1 MRKVTS
7 YKCPECGMSYK
18 TLSGWGDHVRR
29 LHPEIVPKGWSDARF
44 FYYTLTGKSEGSC
57 IQCHQPTEWNE
68 ATGKYSR
75 YCNNPK
81 CKQEY
86 CKMAKQRMIDKY
98 GKPHLL
104 DDPDKQREMLKAKK
118 NSGEY
123 KFSTGGKVGY
133 VCSYE
138 RDFLMTCDV
147 VLGLK
152 STDII
157 SPSPHNYVYMYE
169 GKPHIYIPDF
179 YIPDF
184 NLEIEVKDGG
194 DNPNMHHKIQE
205 VDKVKEKLKDQVM
218 ISNPSVNYFKVV
230 NKQYDDFYDFILNC
244 KNAIDDDKLKQVQ
257 SRITATQQPA
267 IEGISLFDARRDA
280 LKQADQFTIEFDAIA
295 GPMLK
300 REIEV
305 AFSRYKNYNKL
316 SHAYSYPYMY
326 FRRTGRFIDPA
337 YKNTENLIV
346 EIPLMVVNTSRPFEY
361 EGDSTFDDEKIIDV
375 LKNFERNITS
385 TIRLRGLYS
394 KYPNV
399 SAPYVQWDGSD
410 WMLKVTLNYS
420 MSPANEGTK
429 SSIYYR
435 VTYNGEGIYNALKN
449 NVSMSTWKNLLSS
462 DCMTWLPK
470 PPSYAGDYRSYFTK
484 QGYDKFMKD
493 TYPTMVKYLDEDSID
508 FEEVDISQ
516 SPVYQDRYQIVI
528 ADEAVCDIA
537 NESAFISYKDEFFNL
552 DEWRREVGH
561 NILYITG
568 LSGSGKSTLGR
579 EMSKTYNAMYI
590 ELDRLKGGRW
600 LEDEKF
606 NPNGYQNNVTD
617 VLREILKDE
626 DPNESSKDS
635 TAKAAMRNRRF
646 SKVYEY
652 CLKHP
657 DQLFI
662 VEGWQIILYFDFDFL
677 VDKPLVIKNTSMNT
691 SFKRMTNRERNVYTP
706 DKLTEMKAVYKG
718 NEHDLE
724 SLRKFMRSKASKS
737 KALPAV
743 ESANQTLY
751 HGSYSKLDVIMPRVS
766 THGKSWVYATAD
778 HDFALCYAG
787 KQWNDFNIN
796 QCYFNG
802 QLTMTEIE
810 KGAFKKYF
818 DCPGYIYSFDGDNFK
833 SLNRHEF
840 VSDKPVYVDED
851 SVEYIPN
858 VLDAL
863 KSSGVKLYKYPNLPS
878 FISNR
883 DDYIQKKKVQFSME
897 SAVESANSLDWI
909 IERRMTTNDFKEIP
923 DNSLLHLTRDA
934 YLERLAKNPASMRN
948 LEYYGFYNRKLNELT
963 GILSIASDGK
973 TKCIDLLVVDDI
985 YRNHGIGT
993 FMLNSAVVNH
1003 GATWLIVKTSNGPA
1017 ISIYEKYGFKI
1028 VDTYPGKTGMVH
1040 RMEYHS
1046 AANESVSDD
1055 SIMDRVLEFNKRMN
1069 KFKYGLAVNGVIDT
1083 SRNTSGSDYDK
1094 LYHFANPTQFEKQ
1107 DGGIC
1112 WDFVTYEADYFK
1124 KNIPGIKFTCWYVI
1138 FNAAPNYPTHTFL
1151 TFKLGSKYILFESSF
1166 RKIKGVWE
1174 ASSEKDLINFELDSM
1189 IHHGSDKG
1197 LDKAESHVFKYN
1209 ALDTSL
1215 NGMTC
1220 GEFMHHIEEVG
1231 RYVTHTR
1238 STSYDVEKYT
1248 PEEAANESVNKSKI
1262 DEDFESKG
1270 HKSLSSFKCTK
1281 LTHELRKKYEVD
1293 HKMLK
1298 DACENDETHDARIW
1312 LDGDK
1317 MVAHVC
1323 VFTARKDD
1331 PNRDG
1336 YNWISSLEVSP
1347 EYRGYGLGKQLLDF
1361 AVDTMGGT
1369 ALGVYKDN
1377 EIAIKMYKDK
1387 GFKILDK
1394 KSIHEKYPNYHS
1406 NACHLMVLGSPAN
1419 ESVGSDASYYGL
1431 PEDKKYPMDDPKHVL
1446 LAIKFFNYVDED
1458 KEELLASRINSRI
1471 AEFKIHN
1478 INVGEKNRFA
1488 KYYTPVEEE
1497 VVVDWAP
1504 NVPYMTVANEGTD
1517 PSVQLLD
1524 DGFAYAP
1531 IKLDRDL
1538 YEKYKGTD
1546 YYPLYIILMKNIS
1559 PLGSVIRAYT
1569 KEEYSHSAISFDA
1582 SMDDVYTFGNSVIKK
1597 PLGRQKSF
1605 GAAHESFR
1613 KNSFK
1618 FSYSGKTEYSLYVM
1632 FFKKDEIDRI
1642 KKKVDEIFL
1651 HHDEYKYNVEGLIS
1665 YIFNRPKTDPK
1676 KLFCSQF
1683 VALVINSG
1691 RNGILNKDPSLYSP
1705 VGLTTIRGVCHV
1717 ETGHIEDYDQYRVE
1731 KKTHALF
1738 DSLIENKAYE
1748 ALEHANIMYNA

>member
-1 MRKVTS
+1 MRKVSS

-18 TLSGWGDHVRR
+18 TLSGWGEHMRR
-29 LHPEIVPKGWSDARF
+29 LHPETIPKGWSDARF

-57 IQCHQPTEWNE
+57 IQCHRPTEWNE

-75 YCNNPK
+75 YCNDPK

-86 CKMAKQRMIDKY
+86 CKVAKQRMIDKY

-104 DDPDKQREMLKAKK
+104 DDPEKQREMLKSKK
-118 NSGEY
+118 ISGEY
-123 KFSTGGKVGY
+123 KFSDGGKLPYVG
-133 VCSYE
+133 SYE

-147 VLGLK
+147 VLGLSSK
-152 STDII
+152 DII
-157 SPSPHNYVYMYE
+157 APSPHNYVYMYE
-169 GKPHIYIPDF
+169 DKPHFYIPDF

-194 DNPNMHHKIQE
+194 DNPNKHHKIQE

-218 ISNPSVNYFKVV
+218 IGNPAVNYFKVV
-230 NKQYDDFYDFILNC
+230 DKKYDDFFDFILKC
-244 KNAIDDDKLKQVQ
+244 KNAIDDDKLQQVQ
-257 SRITATQQPA
+257 AKITSNRTPA
-267 IEGISLFDARRDA
+267 VEAIKLPPLFEARKNAMIE
-280 LKQADQFTIEFDAIA
+280 ADRFAAEFDSVA
-295 GPMLK
+295 GPMFK
-300 REIEV
+300 REIEI
-305 AFSRYKNYNKL
+305 AFAKYRDYNSL
-316 SHAYSYPYMY
+316 THQYSYPYTY
-326 FRRTGRFIDPA
+326 TRRAGKFIDST
-337 YKNTENLIV
+337 YKNNENIII
-346 EIPLMVVNTSRPFEY
+346 EIPLMVVNTQTPHRFDNDAS
-361 EGDSTFDDEKIIDV
+361 FDDKRIIDI
-375 LKNFERNITS
+375 LSNFERNIMS
-385 TIRLRGLYS
+385 TIKLRNVY
-394 KYPNV
+394 KRFPNV
-399 SAPYVQWDGSD
+399 SAPYVQWDGYD
-410 WMLKVTLNYS
+410 WMLKVTFNYS
-420 MSPANEGTK
+420 VEPANE
-429 SSIYYR
+429 S
-435 VTYNGEGIYNALKN
+435 V
-449 NVSMSTWKNLLSS
+449 
-462 DCMTWLPK
+462 DC
-470 PPSYAGDYRSYFTK
+470 
-484 QGYDKFMKD
+484 
-493 TYPTMVKYLDEDSID
+493 DE
-508 FEEVDISQ
+508 
-516 SPVYQDRYQIVI
+516 
-528 ADEAVCDIA
+528 DIA
-537 NESAFISYKDEFFNL
+537 NESAFINHKDEYFNL

-561 NILYITG
+561 NILYIAG
-568 LSGSGKSTLGR
+568 LSGSGKSTLGQDL
-579 EMSKTYNAMYI
+579 SKKYNATYI
-590 ELDRLKGGRW
+590 ELDRIASDW
-600 LEDEKF
+600 WYEDEKF
-606 NPNGYQNNVTD
+606 NPNGYQGNVTA
-617 VLREILKDE
+617 LLKEIFKDE
-626 DPNESSKDS
+626 DPREEFKTALDRSIMRKRRYSKL
-635 TAKAAMRNRRF
+635 
-646 SKVYEY
+646 YEY

-662 VEGWQIILYFDFDFL
+662 FEGVQIAGYFDIDFL
-677 VDKPLVIKNTSMNT
+677 VDKPVIIKNTSRNT
-691 SFKRMTNRERNVYTP
+691 SFKRMSIRDREVWNNHENY
-706 DKLTEMKAVYKG
+706 LNMKANYKADDH
-718 NEHDLE
+718 NLD
-724 SLRKFMRSKASKS
+724 SLRKLMRSKASKS
-737 KALPAV
+737 KSLPA
-743 ESANQTLY
+743 T
-751 HGSYSKLDVIMPRVS
+751 
-766 THGKSWVYATAD
+766 
-778 HDFALCYAG
+778 
-787 KQWNDFNIN
+787 
-796 QCYFNG
+796 
-802 QLTMTEIE
+802 
-810 KGAFKKYF
+810 
-818 DCPGYIYSFDGDNFK
+818 
-833 SLNRHEF
+833 
-840 VSDKPVYVDED
+840 
-851 SVEYIPN
+851 
-858 VLDAL
+858 
-863 KSSGVKLYKYPNLPS
+863 
-878 FISNR
+878 
-883 DDYIQKKKVQFSME
+883 
-897 SAVESANSLDWI
+897 ESANSLDWI

-923 DNSLLHLTRDA
+923 DKSLLHLTRDA
-934 YLERLAKNPASMRN
+934 YLARIEKNPASMRN

-963 GILSIASDGK
+963 GILSIASDGRS
-973 TKCIDLLVVDDI
+973 KCIDLIVVDDI

-993 FMLNSAVVNH
+993 YMLNSAVVNH
-1003 GATWLIVKTSNGPA
+1003 GATWLIVKTTNGPA

-1040 RMEYHS
+1040 RMEYAS
-1046 AANESVSDD
+1046 AATEAAPAD
-1055 SIMDRVLEFNKRMN
+1055 SMMDKVLEFNKRMN
-1069 KFKYGLAVNGVIDT
+1069 KFKYGLAINGVIDT

-1094 LYHFANPTQFEKQ
+1094 LYHFANPAQFEKQ

-1124 KNIPGIKFTCWYVI
+1124 KNIPEIKFTCWYVI

-1231 RYVTHTR
+1231 KYVNHTR
-1238 STSYDVEKYT
+1238 STSYNVEKYT
-1248 PEEAANESVNKSKI
+1248 PDEAANESVNKSKI
-1262 DEDFESKG
+1262 DKDFESKG

-1293 HKMLK
+1293 SKMLK

-1361 AVDTMGGT
+1361 AVDNMGGT

-1394 KSIHEKYPNYHS
+1394 KIIHEKYPNYHG
-1406 NACHLMVLGSPAN
+1406 NACYFMVLGSPAMESVKYDPPYNADEIKSIYGIDVYNSLINDPAHKWRMETGIELIHKEPSLKELKRIKKNWDAMTDYQKKISDKKSIELFGVTNEVNYKNLLSMYPAN
-1419 ESVGSDASYYGL
+1419 ESAGSDASYYGL

-1458 KEELLASRINSRI
+1458 KERLLASRINERI
-1471 AEFKIHN
+1471 KEFGIHN

-1488 KYYTPVEEE
+1488 KYYEPVEEE
-1497 VVVDWAP
+1497 VLVDWAP
-1504 NVPYMTVANEGTD
+1504 NVPYMTVANEGAD
-1517 PSVQLLD
+1517 PSVKLLE

-1531 IKLDRDL
+1531 IMLDRDL
-1538 YEKYKGTD
+1538 YEKYNGTD

-1559 PLGSVIRAYT
+1559 PLGSAIRGFT
-1569 KEEYSHSAISFDA
+1569 REEYSHAAISFDA
-1582 SMDDVYTFGNSVIKK
+1582 SMEDVYTFGNSVIKK
-1597 PLGRQKSF
+1597 PFGRQKSF

-1618 FSYSGKTEYSLYVM
+1618 FSYSEKTEYSLYVM

-1665 YIFNRPKTDPK
+1665 YVFNKPKTDPK

-1691 RNGILNKDPSLYSP
+1691 RNGILNKDPSMYTP
-1705 VGLTTIRGVCHV
+1705 VGLTTIRGVCHI
-1717 ETGHIEDYDQYRVE
+1717 ETGRICDYDQYRVE
-1731 KKTHALF
+1731 KKTHRVF

>member
-138 RDFLMTCDV
+138 RDFLMTCDI

-152 STDII
+152 ATDII

-184 NLEIEVKDGG
+184 NLEIEIKDGG

-218 ISNPSVNYFKVV
+218 IANPSVNYFKVV
-230 NKQYDDFYDFILNC
+230 NKKYDDFYDFILNC
-244 KNAIDDDKLKQVQ
+244 KNAIDDDKLKQIQ
-257 SRITATQQPA
+257 SKITAIQQPA
-267 IEGISLFDARRDA
+267 VEGISLFEARKDA
-280 LKQADQFTIEFDAIA
+280 LKQAANFNIAFNIVA
-295 GPMLK
+295 GPMLD
-300 REIEV
+300 REIEL
-305 AFSRYKNYNKL
+305 AFGKYRDYSNL
-316 SHAYSYPYMY
+316 SHSYSYPYY
-326 FRRTGRFIDPA
+326 FYRGTPKFIDPA
-337 YKNTENLIV
+337 YKNTEDLIL
-346 EIPLMVVNTSRPFEY
+346 EIPLIVVNTHTPFRYRDDREF
-361 EGDSTFDDEKIIDV
+361 DSNKIIDV
-375 LKNFERNITS
+375 LHTFERNLNN
-385 TIRLRGLYS
+385 TIKLHNLYK

-399 SAPYVQWDGSD
+399 SAPYVQWEGSD
-410 WMLKVTLNYS
+410 WKLEVTMHYS
-420 MSPANEGTK
+420 MDPANE
-429 SSIYYR
+429 S
-435 VTYNGEGIYNALKN
+435 V
-449 NVSMSTWKNLLSS
+449 
-462 DCMTWLPK
+462 
-470 PPSYAGDYRSYFTK
+470 DY
-484 QGYDKFMKD
+484 
-493 TYPTMVKYLDEDSID
+493 DEN
-508 FEEVDISQ
+508 
-516 SPVYQDRYQIVI
+516 
-528 ADEAVCDIA
+528 DIA
-537 NESAFISYKDEFFNL
+537 NESAFINHKDEYFNI
-552 DEWRREVGH
+552 DQWKRSTGH
-561 NILYITG
+561 NILYIAG

-579 EMSKTYNAMYI
+579 DISKKYNATYI
-590 ELDRLKGGRW
+590 ELDRIASDW
-600 LEDEKF
+600 WYEDERF
-606 NPNGYQNNVTD
+606 NPNGYQGNVTA
-617 VLREILKDE
+617 LLKEIFKDE
-626 DPNESSKDS
+626 DPREEFKTAIDRSVMRKRRYSKL
-635 TAKAAMRNRRF
+635 
-646 SKVYEY
+646 YEY

-662 VEGWQIILYFDFDFL
+662 FEGVQIAGYFDIDFL
-677 VDKPLVIKNTSMNT
+677 VDKPVIIKNTSRNT
-691 SFKRMTNRERNVYTP
+691 SFKRMSIRDRETWNNHEDY
-706 DKLTEMKAVYKG
+706 LNMKANYRADDH
-718 NEHDLE
+718 NLD
-724 SLRKFMRSKASKS
+724 SLRKLMRSKASKS
-737 KALPAV
+737 KSLPAN
-743 ESANQTLY
+743 EAASAD
-751 HGSYSKLDVIMPRVS
+751 SM
-766 THGKSWVYATAD
+766 
-778 HDFALCYAG
+778 
-787 KQWNDFNIN
+787 
-796 QCYFNG
+796 
-802 QLTMTEIE
+802 M
-810 KGAFKKYF
+810 
-818 DCPGYIYSFDGDNFK
+818 
-833 SLNRHEF
+833 
-840 VSDKPVYVDED
+840 DK
-851 SVEYIPN
+851 
-858 VLDAL
+858 
-863 KSSGVKLYKYPNLPS
+863 
-878 FISNR
+878 
-883 DDYIQKKKVQFSME
+883 
-897 SAVESANSLDWI
+897 
-909 IERRMTTNDFKEIP
+909 
-923 DNSLLHLTRDA
+923 
-934 YLERLAKNPASMRN
+934 
-948 LEYYGFYNRKLNELT
+948 
-963 GILSIASDGK
+963 
-973 TKCIDLLVVDDI
+973 
-985 YRNHGIGT
+985 
-993 FMLNSAVVNH
+993 
-1003 GATWLIVKTSNGPA
+1003 
-1017 ISIYEKYGFKI
+1017 
-1028 VDTYPGKTGMVH
+1028 
-1040 RMEYHS
+1040 
-1046 AANESVSDD
+1046 
-1055 SIMDRVLEFNKRMN
+1055 VLEFNRRMN
-1069 KFKYGLAVNGVIDT
+1069 KFKYGLAVNGIIDA
-1083 SRNTSGSDYDK
+1083 SRNTSGSDFDK
-1094 LYHFANPTQFEKQ
+1094 LYHFANPAQFEKQ

-1124 KNIPGIKFTCWYVI
+1124 KNIPEIKFTCWYVI

-1238 STSYDVEKYT
+1238 STSYNVEKYT
-1248 PEEAANESVNKSKI
+1248 PDEIANESA
-1262 DEDFESKG
+1262 G
-1270 HKSLSSFKCTK
+1270 
-1281 LTHELRKKYEVD
+1281 
-1293 HKMLK
+1293 
-1298 DACENDETHDARIW
+1298 
-1312 LDGDK
+1312 
-1317 MVAHVC
+1317 
-1323 VFTARKDD
+1323 
-1331 PNRDG
+1331 P
-1336 YNWISSLEVSP
+1336 
-1347 EYRGYGLGKQLLDF
+1347 
-1361 AVDTMGGT
+1361 
-1369 ALGVYKDN
+1369 
-1377 EIAIKMYKDK
+1377 
-1387 GFKILDK
+1387 
-1394 KSIHEKYPNYHS
+1394 
-1406 NACHLMVLGSPAN
+1406 
-1419 ESVGSDASYYGL
+1419 DASYYGL

>member
-138 RDFLMTCDV
+138 RDFLMTCDI

-152 STDII
+152 ATDII

-184 NLEIEVKDGG
+184 NLEIEIKDGG

-218 ISNPSVNYFKVV
+218 IANPSVNYFKVV
-230 NKQYDDFYDFILNC
+230 NKKYDDFYDFILNC
-244 KNAIDDDKLKQVQ
+244 KNAIDDDKLKQIQ
-257 SRITATQQPA
+257 SKITAIQQPA
-267 IEGISLFDARRDA
+267 VEGISLFEARKDA
-280 LKQADQFTIEFDAIA
+280 LKQAANFNIAFNIVA
-295 GPMLK
+295 GPMLD
-300 REIEV
+300 REIEL
-305 AFSRYKNYNKL
+305 AFGKYRDYSTL
-316 SHAYSYPYMY
+316 SHSYSYPYY
-326 FRRTGRFIDPA
+326 FYRGTPKFIDPA
-337 YKNTENLIV
+337 YKNTEDLIL
-346 EIPLMVVNTSRPFEY
+346 EIPLIVVNTHTPFRYRDDREF
-361 EGDSTFDDEKIIDV
+361 DSNKIIDV
-375 LKNFERNITS
+375 LHTFERNLNN
-385 TIRLRGLYS
+385 TIKLHNLYK

-399 SAPYVQWDGSD
+399 SAPYVQWEGSD
-410 WMLKVTLNYS
+410 WKLEVTMHYS
-420 MSPANEGTK
+420 MDPANE
-429 SSIYYR
+429 S
-435 VTYNGEGIYNALKN
+435 V
-449 NVSMSTWKNLLSS
+449 
-462 DCMTWLPK
+462 
-470 PPSYAGDYRSYFTK
+470 DY
-484 QGYDKFMKD
+484 
-493 TYPTMVKYLDEDSID
+493 DEN
-508 FEEVDISQ
+508 
-516 SPVYQDRYQIVI
+516 
-528 ADEAVCDIA
+528 DIA
-537 NESAFISYKDEFFNL
+537 NESAFINHKDEYFNI
-552 DEWRREVGH
+552 DQWKRSTGH
-561 NILYITG
+561 NILYIAG

-579 EMSKTYNAMYI
+579 DISKKYNATYI
-590 ELDRLKGGRW
+590 ELDRIASDW
-600 LEDEKF
+600 WYEDEKF
-606 NPNGYQNNVTD
+606 NPNGYQGNVTA
-617 VLREILKDE
+617 LLKEIFKDE
-626 DPNESSKDS
+626 DPREEFKTAIDRSVMRKRRYSKL
-635 TAKAAMRNRRF
+635 
-646 SKVYEY
+646 YEY

-662 VEGWQIILYFDFDFL
+662 FEGVQVAGYFDIDFL
-677 VDKPLVIKNTSMNT
+677 VDKPVIIKNTSRNT
-691 SFKRMTNRERNVYTP
+691 SFNRMSIRDRETWNNHEDY
-706 DKLTEMKAVYKG
+706 LNMKANYKADDH
-718 NEHDLE
+718 NLD
-724 SLRKFMRSKASKS
+724 SLRKLMRSKASKS
-737 KALPAV
+737 KSLPAV
-743 ESANQTLY
+743 ESAN
-751 HGSYSKLDVIMPRVS
+751 
-766 THGKSWVYATAD
+766 
-778 HDFALCYAG
+778 
-787 KQWNDFNIN
+787 
-796 QCYFNG
+796 
-802 QLTMTEIE
+802 
-810 KGAFKKYF
+810 
-818 DCPGYIYSFDGDNFK
+818 
-833 SLNRHEF
+833 SL
-840 VSDKPVYVDED
+840 
-851 SVEYIPN
+851 
-858 VLDAL
+858 
-863 KSSGVKLYKYPNLPS
+863 
-878 FISNR
+878 
-883 DDYIQKKKVQFSME
+883 E
-897 SAVESANSLDWI
+897 SAPALESGPIVVKTGNPGWI
-909 IERRMTTNDFKEIP
+909 IEKRMLTQDFKNIP
-923 DNSLLHLTRDA
+923 DNSVLHLTRDA
-934 YLERLAKNPASMRN
+934 YLERLAKDPSSMRN

-963 GILSIASDGK
+963 GILSIASDGRS
-973 TKCIDLLVVDDI
+973 KCIDLIVVDDI

-993 FMLNSAVVNH
+993 YMLNSAVVNH
-1003 GATWLIVKTSNGPA
+1003 GATWLIVKTTNGPA

-1040 RMEYHS
+1040 RMEYV
-1046 AANESVSDD
+1046 AAATEAASTD
-1055 SIMDRVLEFNKRMN
+1055 SIMNKVLEFNKRMN
-1069 KFKYGLAVNGVIDT
+1069 KFKYGLAVNGIIDA
-1083 SRNTSGSDYDK
+1083 SRNTSGSDFDK
-1094 LYHFANPTQFEKQ
+1094 LYHFANPAQFEKQ

-1238 STSYDVEKYT
+1238 STSYNVEKYT
-1248 PEEAANESVNKSKI
+1248 PDEAANESVKSN
-1262 DEDFESKG
+1262 EP
-1270 HKSLSSFKCTK
+1270 
-1281 LTHELRKKYEVD
+1281 
-1293 HKMLK
+1293 
-1298 DACENDETHDARIW
+1298 A
-1312 LDGDK
+1312 
-1317 MVAHVC
+1317 
-1323 VFTARKDD
+1323 
-1331 PNRDG
+1331 
-1336 YNWISSLEVSP
+1336 
-1347 EYRGYGLGKQLLDF
+1347 DF
-1361 AVDTMGGT
+1361 AEYKRIFSTLTKEEKAMYGYSVDIGENTCFTKRIGDAYVVLDDHPKANQWHPYPGKYISIAAAPSVRGT
-1369 ALGVYKDN
+1369 GVTDKLVTAAKKSTSDDIIAIIRDDNIPSIKLFTRNGFKYTNKKMYNEDQYNYYVYK
-1377 EIAIKMYKDK
+1377 
-1387 GFKILDK
+1387 
-1394 KSIHEKYPNYHS
+1394 HPN
-1406 NACHLMVLGSPAN
+1406 AAN
-1419 ESVGSDASYYGL
+1419 ESASFNAEFYGL

-1458 KEELLASRINSRI
+1458 KEKLLASRINERI
-1471 AEFKIHN
+1471 KEFGIHN

-1504 NVPYMTVANEGTD
+1504 NVPYMTVANEGAD

-1705 VGLTTIRGVCHV
+1705 VGLTTIRGVCHI
-1717 ETGHIEDYDQYRVE
+1717 ETGRICDYDQYRVE
-1731 KKTHALF
+1731 KKTHRVF
-1738 DSLIENKAYE
+1738 ETLIENKAYE

>member
-138 RDFLMTCDV
+138 RDFLMTCDI

-152 STDII
+152 ATDII

-184 NLEIEVKDGG
+184 NLEIEIKDGG

-218 ISNPSVNYFKVV
+218 IANPSVNYFKVV
-230 NKQYDDFYDFILNC
+230 NKKYDDFYDFILNC
-244 KNAIDDDKLKQVQ
+244 KNAIDDDKLKQIQ
-257 SRITATQQPA
+257 SKITAIQQPA
-267 IEGISLFDARRDA
+267 VEGISLFEARKDA
-280 LKQADQFTIEFDAIA
+280 LKQAANFNIAFNIVA
-295 GPMLK
+295 GPMLD
-300 REIEV
+300 REIEL
-305 AFSRYKNYNKL
+305 AFGKYKDYSAL
-316 SHAYSYPYMY
+316 SHSYSYPYY
-326 FRRTGRFIDPA
+326 FYRGTPKFIDPA
-337 YKNTENLIV
+337 YKNTEDLIL
-346 EIPLMVVNTSRPFEY
+346 EIPLIVVNTHTPFRYRDDREF
-361 EGDSTFDDEKIIDV
+361 DSNKIIDV
-375 LKNFERNITS
+375 LHTFERNLNN
-385 TIRLRGLYS
+385 TIKLHNLYK

-399 SAPYVQWDGSD
+399 SAPYVQWEGSD
-410 WMLKVTLNYS
+410 WKLEVTMHYS
-420 MSPANEGTK
+420 IDPANE
-429 SSIYYR
+429 S
-435 VTYNGEGIYNALKN
+435 V
-449 NVSMSTWKNLLSS
+449 
-462 DCMTWLPK
+462 
-470 PPSYAGDYRSYFTK
+470 DY
-484 QGYDKFMKD
+484 
-493 TYPTMVKYLDEDSID
+493 DEN
-508 FEEVDISQ
+508 
-516 SPVYQDRYQIVI
+516 
-528 ADEAVCDIA
+528 DIA
-537 NESAFISYKDEFFNL
+537 NESAFINHKDEYFNI
-552 DEWRREVGH
+552 DQWKRSTGH
-561 NILYITG
+561 NILYIAG

-579 EMSKTYNAMYI
+579 DISKKYNATYI
-590 ELDRLKGGRW
+590 ELDRIASDW
-600 LEDEKF
+600 WYEDERF
-606 NPNGYQNNVTD
+606 NPNGYQGNVTA
-617 VLREILKDE
+617 LLKEIFKDE
-626 DPNESSKDS
+626 DPREEFKTPIDRSVMRKRRYSKL
-635 TAKAAMRNRRF
+635 
-646 SKVYEY
+646 YEY

-662 VEGWQIILYFDFDFL
+662 FEGVQVAGYFDIDFL
-677 VDKPLVIKNTSMNT
+677 VDKPVIVKNTSRNT
-691 SFKRMTNRERNVYTP
+691 SFKRMSIRDREIWTNRENY
-706 DKLTEMKAVYKG
+706 LGMKADYKADDH
-718 NEHDLE
+718 NLD
-724 SLRKFMRSKASKS
+724 SLRKLMRENASPSPALESVDKDIMFETPQELQSWMKANISYAEFTKLMS
-737 KALPAV
+737 PEEVMTKKRGSCHDQAMFAYSCLKKMGYKPKLLFFITY
-743 ESANQTLY
+743 AN
-751 HGSYSKLDVIMPRVS
+751 GNPVGDM
-766 THGKSWVYATAD
+766 THT
-778 HDFALCYAG
+778 LCYYEESNKIYWIENAWDG
-787 KQWNDFNIN
+787 AKGIRAYPSVNALKNDIWQRYKKMPN
-796 QCYFNG
+796 
-802 QLTMTEIE
+802 
-810 KGAFKKYF
+810 FKKYPEIEF
-818 DCPGYIYSFDGDNFK
+818 SDISPKTPGMKLDEY
-833 SLNRHEF
+833 
-840 VSDKPVYVDED
+840 VS
-851 SVEYIPN
+851 S
-858 VLDAL
+858 AL
-863 KSSGVKLYKYPNLPS
+863 
-878 FISNR
+878 
-883 DDYIQKKKVQFSME
+883 E
-897 SAVESANSLDWI
+897 SAPALESGPIVVKTGNPGWI
-909 IERRMTTNDFKEIP
+909 IEKRMLTQDFKNIP
-923 DNSLLHLTRDA
+923 DNSVLHHTRDT
-934 YLERLAKNPASMRN
+934 YLERLAKDPSSMRN

-963 GILSIASDGK
+963 GILSIASDGRS
-973 TKCIDLLVVDDI
+973 KCIDLIVVDDI

-993 FMLNSAVVNH
+993 YMLNSAVVNH
-1003 GATWLIVKTSNGPA
+1003 GASWLIVKTTNDPA
-1017 ISIYEKYGFKI
+1017 ISIYEKY
-1028 VDTYPGKTGMVH
+1028 
-1040 RMEYHS
+1040 
-1046 AANESVSDD
+1046 
-1055 SIMDRVLEFNKRMN
+1055 
-1069 KFKYGLAVNGVIDT
+1069 
-1083 SRNTSGSDYDK
+1083 
-1094 LYHFANPTQFEKQ
+1094 
-1107 DGGIC
+1107 
-1112 WDFVTYEADYFK
+1112 
-1124 KNIPGIKFTCWYVI
+1124 
-1138 FNAAPNYPTHTFL
+1138 
-1151 TFKLGSKYILFESSF
+1151 
-1166 RKIKGVWE
+1166 
-1174 ASSEKDLINFELDSM
+1174 
-1189 IHHGSDKG
+1189 
-1197 LDKAESHVFKYN
+1197 
-1209 ALDTSL
+1209 
-1215 NGMTC
+1215 
-1220 GEFMHHIEEVG
+1220 
-1231 RYVTHTR
+1231 
-1238 STSYDVEKYT
+1238 
-1248 PEEAANESVNKSKI
+1248 
-1262 DEDFESKG
+1262 
-1270 HKSLSSFKCTK
+1270 
-1281 LTHELRKKYEVD
+1281 
-1293 HKMLK
+1293 
-1298 DACENDETHDARIW
+1298 
-1312 LDGDK
+1312 
-1317 MVAHVC
+1317 
-1323 VFTARKDD
+1323 
-1331 PNRDG
+1331 
-1336 YNWISSLEVSP
+1336 
-1347 EYRGYGLGKQLLDF
+1347 
-1361 AVDTMGGT
+1361 
-1369 ALGVYKDN
+1369 
-1377 EIAIKMYKDK
+1377 
-1387 GFKILDK
+1387 
-1394 KSIHEKYPNYHS
+1394 PNYHN

-1524 DGFAYAP
+1524 DDFAYAP

-1582 SMDDVYTFGNSVIKK
+1582 SMDDIYTFGNSVIKK
-1597 PLGRQKSF
+1597 PLGRQRSF
-1605 GAAHESFR
+1605 GASHESFR

-1705 VGLTTIRGVCHV
+1705 VGLTTIRGICHV
-1717 ETGHIEDYDQYRVE
+1717 ETGHIEDYDQYRAE
-1731 KKTHALF
+1731 KKTRAVF
-1738 DSLIENKAYE
+1738 DSLIENHAYE

>member
-81 CKQEY
+81 CKQDY

-152 STDII
+152 ATDII

-184 NLEIEVKDGG
+184 NLEIEIKDGG

-218 ISNPSVNYFKVV
+218 IANPSVNYFKVV
-230 NKQYDDFYDFILNC
+230 NKKYDDFYDFILNC

-257 SRITATQQPA
+257 SKITAIQQPA
-267 IEGISLFDARRDA
+267 IEGISLFEARKDA
-280 LKQADQFTIEFDAIA
+280 LKQAERFNIAFNIIA
-295 GPMLK
+295 GPMLD
-300 REIEV
+300 REIEL
-305 AFSRYKNYNKL
+305 AFGKYRDYSNL
-316 SHAYSYPYMY
+316 SHSYSYPYY
-326 FRRTGRFIDPA
+326 FYRGTPKFIDPA
-337 YKNTENLIV
+337 YKNTEDLIL
-346 EIPLMVVNTSRPFEY
+346 EIPLMVVNTHKPFRYRDDHEF
-361 EGDSTFDDEKIIDV
+361 DSNKIVDV
-375 LKNFERNITS
+375 LHTFERNLNN
-385 TIRLRGLYS
+385 TIKLHNLYK

-399 SAPYVQWDGSD
+399 SAPYVQWEGSD
-410 WMLKVTLNYS
+410 WKLEVTMHYS
-420 MSPANEGTK
+420 MDPANE
-429 SSIYYR
+429 S
-435 VTYNGEGIYNALKN
+435 VEYNEN
-449 NVSMSTWKNLLSS
+449 
-462 DCMTWLPK
+462 
-470 PPSYAGDYRSYFTK
+470 
-484 QGYDKFMKD
+484 
-493 TYPTMVKYLDEDSID
+493 
-508 FEEVDISQ
+508 
-516 SPVYQDRYQIVI
+516 
-528 ADEAVCDIA
+528 DIA
-537 NESAFISYKDEFFNL
+537 NESAFINHKDEYFNI
-552 DEWRREVGH
+552 DQWKRSTGH
-561 NILYITG
+561 NILYIAG

-579 EMSKTYNAMYI
+579 DISKKYNATYI
-590 ELDRLKGGRW
+590 ELDRIASDW
-600 LEDEKF
+600 WYEDERF
-606 NPNGYQNNVTD
+606 NPNGYQGNVTA
-617 VLREILKDE
+617 LLKEIFKDE
-626 DPNESSKDS
+626 DPREEFKTPIDRSVMRKRRYSKL
-635 TAKAAMRNRRF
+635 
-646 SKVYEY
+646 YEY

-662 VEGWQIILYFDFDFL
+662 FEGVQVAGYFDIDFL
-677 VDKPLVIKNTSMNT
+677 VDKPVIVKNTSRNT
-691 SFKRMTNRERNVYTP
+691 SFKRMSIRDREIWTNRENYL
-706 DKLTEMKAVYKG
+706 DMKANYKADDH
-718 NEHDLE
+718 NLD
-724 SLRKFMRSKASKS
+724 SLRKLMRENASPS
-737 KALPAV
+737 PAL
-743 ESANQTLY
+743 ESVDKDTMFETPQELQSWMKTNISYAEFTKLMSPEEVMTKKRGSCHDQAMFAYSCLKKMGYKPKLLFFITYAN
-751 HGSYSKLDVIMPRVS
+751 GNPVGDM
-766 THGKSWVYATAD
+766 THT
-778 HDFALCYAG
+778 LCYYEESDKIYWIENAWEG
-787 KQWNDFNIN
+787 AKGIRAYPSVNALKNDVWQRYKKMPN
-796 QCYFNG
+796 
-802 QLTMTEIE
+802 
-810 KGAFKKYF
+810 FKKYPEIEF
-818 DCPGYIYSFDGDNFK
+818 SDISPKIPGMKLDEY
-833 SLNRHEF
+833 
-840 VSDKPVYVDED
+840 VS
-851 SVEYIPN
+851 S
-858 VLDAL
+858 AL
-863 KSSGVKLYKYPNLPS
+863 
-878 FISNR
+878 
-883 DDYIQKKKVQFSME
+883 E
-897 SAVESANSLDWI
+897 SAPALESGLIMAKTGNLDWI
-909 IERRMTTNDFKEIP
+909 IEKRMTTQDFKNIP
-923 DNSLLHLTRDA
+923 DNSVLHLTRDA
-934 YLERLAKNPASMRN
+934 YLERLAKNPSSMRD
-948 LEYYGFYNRKLNELT
+948 LEYYGFYNRKYQKLV
-963 GILSIASDGK
+963 GILSIASDGN
-973 TKCIDLLVVDDI
+973 TKYIDLLVVDDI
-985 YRNHGIGT
+985 YRRRGIGSH
-993 FMLNSAVVNH
+993 MLDSAVTNH
-1003 GATWLIVKTSNGPA
+1003 GATWLVVKTSNGPA

-1046 AANESVSDD
+1046 AAMEGLTADKMKSFVARTGIKLLALPDAVAKMRSKGKKIEYDQQTLTIARDNHNNAANFIKMIPSLVNDIKNACYPIIKKYNLPEKIISFNKIGVSNMYYQKDSIEIGNTPDGKVTHHYFFYVFNYAYSMVDPDDTTSEMYKRAETCKTELLRECDKVYRNYEKKYNRLSHHVDVIDKKEISVATYVLWKLDGEYVDKYESATESISSKPADYNEYERIFKSCSKHERAMYGYDIGIDEHTCFTKRMGDAYVLLDDHQEASGWHPYPGKYISIAAAPSVRGTGVTDKLITAAKNAASDD
-1055 SIMDRVLEFNKRMN
+1055 IIAIIMDDNVH
-1069 KFKYGLAVNGVIDT
+1069 
-1083 SRNTSGSDYDK
+1083 SRN
-1094 LYHFANPTQFEKQ
+1094 L
-1107 DGGIC
+1107 
-1112 WDFVTYEADYFK
+1112 
-1124 KNIPGIKFTCWYVI
+1124 FTR
-1138 FNAAPNYPTHTFL
+1138 NG
-1151 TFKLGSKYILFESSF
+1151 FKLVGNKKFNEDRYDYYIFKSSKS
-1166 RKIKGVWE
+1166 
-1174 ASSEKDLINFELDSM
+1174 
-1189 IHHGSDKG
+1189 
-1197 LDKAESHVFKYN
+1197 
-1209 ALDTSL
+1209 
-1215 NGMTC
+1215 
-1220 GEFMHHIEEVG
+1220 
-1231 RYVTHTR
+1231 
-1238 STSYDVEKYT
+1238 
-1248 PEEAANESVNKSKI
+1248 ANES
-1262 DEDFESKG
+1262 
-1270 HKSLSSFKCTK
+1270 
-1281 LTHELRKKYEVD
+1281 
-1293 HKMLK
+1293 
-1298 DACENDETHDARIW
+1298 A
-1312 LDGDK
+1312 
-1317 MVAHVC
+1317 
-1323 VFTARKDD
+1323 
-1331 PNRDG
+1331 
-1336 YNWISSLEVSP
+1336 
-1347 EYRGYGLGKQLLDF
+1347 
-1361 AVDTMGGT
+1361 
-1369 ALGVYKDN
+1369 
-1377 EIAIKMYKDK
+1377 
-1387 GFKILDK
+1387 
-1394 KSIHEKYPNYHS
+1394 
-1406 NACHLMVLGSPAN
+1406 
-1419 ESVGSDASYYGL
+1419 GSDSTYYGL

-1504 NVPYMTVANEGTD
+1504 NVPYMTVANEGAD

-1559 PLGSVIRAYT
+1559 PLGSIIRAYT

-1597 PLGRQKSF
+1597 PLGKQKSF

-1705 VGLTTIRGVCHV
+1705 VGLTTIRGICHV

-1731 KKTHALF
+1731 KKTRAVF
-1738 DSLIENKAYE
+1738 DSLIENHAYE

>member
-138 RDFLMTCDV
+138 RDFLMTCDI

-152 STDII
+152 ATDII

-184 NLEIEVKDGG
+184 NLEIEIKDGG

-218 ISNPSVNYFKVV
+218 IANPSVNYFKVV
-230 NKQYDDFYDFILNC
+230 NKKYDDFYDFILNC
-244 KNAIDDDKLKQVQ
+244 KNAIDDDKLKQIQ
-257 SRITATQQPA
+257 SKITAIQQPA
-267 IEGISLFDARRDA
+267 VEGISLFEARKDA
-280 LKQADQFTIEFDAIA
+280 LKQAANFNIAFNIVA
-295 GPMLK
+295 GPMLD
-300 REIEV
+300 REIEL
-305 AFSRYKNYNKL
+305 AFGKYRDYSNL
-316 SHAYSYPYMY
+316 SHSYSYPYY
-326 FRRTGRFIDPA
+326 FYRGTPKFIEPA
-337 YKNTENLIV
+337 YKNTEDLIL
-346 EIPLMVVNTSRPFEY
+346 EIPLIVVNTHTPFRYRDDREF
-361 EGDSTFDDEKIIDV
+361 DSNKIIDV
-375 LKNFERNITS
+375 LHTFERNLNN
-385 TIRLRGLYS
+385 TIKLHNLYK

-399 SAPYVQWDGSD
+399 SAPYVQWEGSD
-410 WMLKVTLNYS
+410 WKLEVTMHYS
-420 MSPANEGTK
+420 MDPANE
-429 SSIYYR
+429 S
-435 VTYNGEGIYNALKN
+435 V
-449 NVSMSTWKNLLSS
+449 
-462 DCMTWLPK
+462 
-470 PPSYAGDYRSYFTK
+470 DY
-484 QGYDKFMKD
+484 
-493 TYPTMVKYLDEDSID
+493 DEN
-508 FEEVDISQ
+508 
-516 SPVYQDRYQIVI
+516 
-528 ADEAVCDIA
+528 DIA
-537 NESAFISYKDEFFNL
+537 NESAFINHKDEYFNI
-552 DEWRREVGH
+552 DQWKRSTGH
-561 NILYITG
+561 NILYIAG

-579 EMSKTYNAMYI
+579 DISKKYNATYI
-590 ELDRLKGGRW
+590 ELDRIASDW
-600 LEDEKF
+600 WYEDERF
-606 NPNGYQNNVTD
+606 NPNGYQGNVTA
-617 VLREILKDE
+617 LLKEIFKDE
-626 DPNESSKDS
+626 DPREEFKTAIDRSVMRKRRYSKL
-635 TAKAAMRNRRF
+635 
-646 SKVYEY
+646 YEY

-662 VEGWQIILYFDFDFL
+662 FEGVQVAGYFDIDFL
-677 VDKPLVIKNTSMNT
+677 VDKPVIIKNTSRNT
-691 SFKRMTNRERNVYTP
+691 SFKRMSIRDREIWTNRENYL
-706 DKLTEMKAVYKG
+706 DMKANYKADDH
-718 NEHDLE
+718 NLD
-724 SLRKFMRSKASKS
+724 SLRKLMRENASPSPALESIDKDIMFETPQELQSWMKANISYAEFTKLMS
-737 KALPAV
+737 PEEVMTKKRGSCHDQAMFAYSCLKKMGYKPKLLFFITY
-743 ESANQTLY
+743 AN
-751 HGSYSKLDVIMPRVS
+751 GNPVGDM
-766 THGKSWVYATAD
+766 THT
-778 HDFALCYAG
+778 LCYYEESNKIYWIENAWDG
-787 KQWNDFNIN
+787 AKGIRAYPSVNALKNDIWQRYKKMPN
-796 QCYFNG
+796 
-802 QLTMTEIE
+802 
-810 KGAFKKYF
+810 FKKYPEIEF
-818 DCPGYIYSFDGDNFK
+818 SDVSPKTPGMKLDEY
-833 SLNRHEF
+833 
-840 VSDKPVYVDED
+840 VS
-851 SVEYIPN
+851 S
-858 VLDAL
+858 AL
-863 KSSGVKLYKYPNLPS
+863 
-878 FISNR
+878 
-883 DDYIQKKKVQFSME
+883 E
-897 SAVESANSLDWI
+897 SAPALESGLIVAKTGNLDWI
-909 IERRMTTNDFKEIP
+909 IEKRMLTQDFKNIP
-923 DNSLLHLTRDA
+923 DNSVLHLTRDE
-934 YLERLAKNPASMRN
+934 YLERLAKDPSSMRN
-948 LEYYGFYNRKLNELT
+948 LEYYGFYNRKYQELV
-963 GILSIASDGK
+963 GILSIASDGN
-973 TKCIDLLVVDDI
+973 TKYIDLLVVDDI
-985 YRNHGIGT
+985 YRRHGIGSY
-993 FMLNSAVVNH
+993 MLDSAVTNH
-1003 GATWLIVKTSNGPA
+1003 GATWLVVKTSNGPA

-1046 AANESVSDD
+1046 AAMES
-1055 SIMDRVLEFNKRMN
+1055 I
-1069 KFKYGLAVNGVIDT
+1069 I
-1083 SRNTSGSDYDK
+1083 
-1094 LYHFANPTQFEKQ
+1094 
-1107 DGGIC
+1107 
-1112 WDFVTYEADYFK
+1112 
-1124 KNIPGIKFTCWYVI
+1124 
-1138 FNAAPNYPTHTFL
+1138 
-1151 TFKLGSKYILFESSF
+1151 
-1166 RKIKGVWE
+1166 
-1174 ASSEKDLINFELDSM
+1174 
-1189 IHHGSDKG
+1189 
-1197 LDKAESHVFKYN
+1197 
-1209 ALDTSL
+1209 
-1215 NGMTC
+1215 
-1220 GEFMHHIEEVG
+1220 
-1231 RYVTHTR
+1231 
-1238 STSYDVEKYT
+1238 
-1248 PEEAANESVNKSKI
+1248 KSKI
-1262 DEDFESKG
+1262 DNDFKANG

-1281 LTHELRKKYEVD
+1281 LTHDVRIKYESQS
-1293 HKMLK
+1293 KMLK
-1298 DACENDETHDARIW
+1298 HVWENDETHDSRIW

-1323 VFTARKDD
+1323 VFTGRKKD
-1331 PNRDG
+1331 PNYDG
-1336 YNWISSLEVSP
+1336 YNWITSLEVSP

-1361 AVDTMGGT
+1361 AVNTMRGT
-1369 ALGVYKDN
+1369 ALVVYKDN
-1377 EIAIKMYKDK
+1377 EVAIKMYKDK
-1387 GFKILDK
+1387 GFKALDNERMK
-1394 KSIHEKYPNYHS
+1394 KDYPNYHN
-1406 NACHLMVLGSPAN
+1406 NACYLMVLGSPAT
-1419 ESVGSDASYYGL
+1419 ESSGSDSTYYGL
-1431 PEDKKYPMDDPKHVL
+1431 PEDKKYPMDDSKHVL

-1504 NVPYMTVANEGTD
+1504 NVPYMTVANESAD

-1597 PLGRQKSF
+1597 PLGMQRSF

-1665 YIFNRPKTDPK
+1665 YIFNKPKTDPK

-1705 VGLTTIRGVCHV
+1705 VGLTTIRGVCYV
-1717 ETGHIEDYDQYRVE
+1717 ETGHIEDYDQYRAE
-1731 KKTHALF
+1731 KKTRAVF
-1738 DSLIENKAYE
+1738 DSLIENHAYE